1 MLRFSEMV
9 WGRDDKPRKLMLQYN
24 QEISRIHD
32 DEKMDP
38 AERKK
43 QIKHLRALYNR
54 VDDMSRGG
62 MFEDIPANSM
72 GASSST
78 PGTGAI
84 DMFDPILRKHKK
96 KNKKHKKRIEK
107 MWRRMLEDMM
117 HNV

>member
-9 WGRDDKPRKLMLQYN
+9 WGRDEKPRQLMLQYN

-32 DEKMDP
+32 DKKMDP

-43 QIKHLRALYNR
+43 KIKHLRGLYNR

-78 PGTGAI
+78 PGDGHV
-84 DMFDPILRKHKK
+84 DLFDPGLRRPK
-96 KNKKHKKRIEK
+96 KNKKSNSEKKRI
-107 MWRRMLEDMM
+107 MLLYRSMM
-117 HNV
+117 GK